1 MAELTFELKHGL
13 LTGKGTADETLHK
26 TVKLREL
33 TASDVIDAQLAAER
47 VVMGGNGK
55 AVAYCSE
62 VLMGL
67 EMMRRQ
73 VAAIGNIPGPLDM
86 KQLRMLHP
94 ADLELISTKAA
105 ALDEM
110 LEEVATRGR
119 TDAAGGGTD
128 EPAG

>member
-1 MAELTFELKHGL
+1 
-13 LTGKGTADETLHK
+13 
-26 TVKLREL
+26 
-33 TASDVIDAQLAAER
+33 
-47 VVMGGNGK
+47 VMGGNGK

-73 VAAIGNIPGPLDM
+73 VASIGNIPGPLDM

-105 ALDEM
+105 VLDDM

>member
-1 MAELTFELKHGL
+1 MKPCN
-13 LTGKGTADETLHK
+13 K

-47 VVMGGNGK
+47 VVLGENGK

-73 VAAIGNIPGPLDM
+73 VASTAAFPARLDM

-94 ADLELISTKAA
+94 QTLSLISTKAA
-105 ALDEM
+105 C
-110 LEEVATRGR
+110 
-119 TDAAGGGTD
+119 AG
-128 EPAG
+128 